1 MNAKTKVANCAVL
14 PSESDGTEGFIRKL
28 TPFQTRKQEIEN
40 DPQYQDGAIDK
51 TRERSTAA
59 KRKANSVRPL

>member
-14 PSESDGTEGFIRKL
+14 PSESDGSEGYVRKL
-28 TPFQTRKQEIEN
+28 TPFQTKKEEIEN

-51 TRERSTAA
+51 KRERSTAA
-59 KRKANSVRPL
+59 KRKQNSVQPL